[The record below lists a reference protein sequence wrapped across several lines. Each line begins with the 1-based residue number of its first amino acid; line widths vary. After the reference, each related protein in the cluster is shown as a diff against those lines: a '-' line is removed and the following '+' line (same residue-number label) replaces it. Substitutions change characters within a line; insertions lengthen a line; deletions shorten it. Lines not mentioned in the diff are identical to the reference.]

1 MKRPAAKAPGD
12 AAKLAAPDEW
22 ERFFGLHWQELCDYL
37 RFRYG
42 ASVVDPEEVAQ
53 AAFAKLSEAQGA
65 GDIKNP
71 RAFLFATARN
81 IAIDEFRKS
90 RIRLAHKRE
99 ALQPREES
107 GYFSPESVLV
117 EKQRLELMN
126 NVVMKLP
133 KMQRAALLLHRLDRL
148 TYSQI
153 ASKHGVSET
162 TVRRHVAAAVE
173 KIHKALKRAE
183 RANR

>member
-1 MKRPAAKAPGD
+1 MKKTAAKAPGD
-12 AAKLAAPDEW
+12 VAKLAAPDGW
-22 ERFFGLHWQELCDYL
+22 ERFFDLHWQELCDYL

-42 ASVVDPEEVAQ
+42 ASVVDPEEVTQ
-53 AAFAKLSEAQGA
+53 AAFAKLVEAHGA

-133 KMQRAALLLHRLDRL
+133 KMQRAALLLHRLDKL

-153 ASKHGVSET
+153 ASKHGLSET

-173 KIHKALKRAE
+173 KIHRALKRAE

>member
-1 MKRPAAKAPGD
+1 MKKPAAKAPGD

-22 ERFFGLHWQELCDYL
+22 ERFFGLHWRELCDYL

-53 AAFAKLSEAQGA
+53 AAFAKLSEAQSA

>member
-1 MKRPAAKAPGD
+1 MKKPAAKAPGD
-12 AAKLAAPDEW
+12 GAKLAAPDEW
-22 ERFFGLHWQELCDYL
+22 ERFFDLHWRELCDYL